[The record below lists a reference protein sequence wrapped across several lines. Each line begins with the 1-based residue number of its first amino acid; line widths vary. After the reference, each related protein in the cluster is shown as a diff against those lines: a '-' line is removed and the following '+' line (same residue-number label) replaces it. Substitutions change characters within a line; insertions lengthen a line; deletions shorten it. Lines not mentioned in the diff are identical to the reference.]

1 MGIPQSVRIP
11 TRWNN
16 FDKNIFF
23 FIFSFSFSKMFPSL
37 VINFCL
43 IMAISGIIGVIGVI
57 GGPATDES
65 VREAENNKTFVY
77 VQQKMN
83 WADARNEC
91 KKRGGDLAS
100 LINPK
105 DFDRMYT
112 EIGENRDWIWVGGN
126 NKDGSIAED
135 NAWLTGEPIPSSYQ
149 YWCDR
154 EPLIFPYRCLVT
166 LNDPIHIKRKNG
178 DAKPCLGK
186 QACTRSK
193 AFVCEIY

>member
-1 MGIPQSVRIP
+1 
-11 TRWNN
+11 
-16 FDKNIFF
+16 
-23 FIFSFSFSKMFPSL
+23 MFPSL

-43 IMAISGIIGVIGVI
+43 IMAISGIIGVIGVN
-57 GGPATDES
+57 GGPATDKS

-100 LINPK
+100 LTNPK